1 MSFPSLYVL
10 TLSKEAWVVDLWDEK
25 RIIRIH
31 VSLDT
36 LNNWELNIVETFFF
50 SRLQYKLV
58 KREENDMV
66 VGWI

>member
-36 LNNWELNIVETFFF
+36 LNNWELNIVETFF
-50 SRLQYKLV
+50 SQDS
-58 KREENDMV
+58 N
-66 VGWI
+66 IS